1 MRAWLFG
8 IPPDPAR
15 RLTDHAPV
23 QLTTSSRLWLP
34 GIGVG
39 VLAIAVLLLLPAESA
54 AADFVYLVTALLCL
68 VVMFGQAL
76 TAPRGA
82 RGPWWAFFV
91 FQSLAMGAQAVS
103 DVDGQA
109 GVEATFPSVLDIVS
123 LAAYVPAF
131 VGLGLLIHRLRPGR
145 DRESWIDA
153 SILTVTGVCVFG
165 LFLLAPAF
173 TAPLEGWAAVVVAL
187 YPILDLAVLSCLT
200 WLLVGHGRPSGA
212 LALLALSFA
221 LTLAANIGRDVEL
234 ARDASEPL
242 SSWQGIV
249 RLAALITMAAA
260 AAAPTADVIAEP
272 KPLSAE
278 RVTTPRLALLT
289 LGVLT
294 VPTLLAV
301 RVWQE
306 GGDATF
312 LLALAAMIVIILAV
326 WRIQVLVTAVEQ
338 QRRVTELVLDSAGD
352 GIVGLDRQGFVLFA
366 NLAAR
371 RMLLCRETDLLG
383 RRFHDI
389 AHHEHADGTPYP
401 WQECPVSA
409 LVTSGEPA
417 FLPDQRY
424 VRRDGTAFPV
434 EIVMSPLII
443 EGAVMGAVQS
453 FRDVSERLEMD
464 EIKRQF
470 VSVVSHELRTP
481 LTSIKGSLQMLDSGI
496 LGPLSDDQQEL
507 VTMAVSNSERLG
519 QLVND
524 ILDLERLD
532 AGRMPLDP
540 AEVSALDLARDS
552 VMGITGAADAAGVR
566 LAVEPAPVDLA
577 VDVVVD
583 PHRMIQV
590 LTNLLGNAI
599 KFSERGATVRVE
611 VSRTGDDV
619 SISVSDRGRGI
630 PADQLSSVF
639 DRFGQVDVGD
649 SRRGSGTGLGLA
661 IAREIVERSGGTITV
676 ASELGEG
683 STFIVNLPAA
693 NALATSQETT
703 S

>member
-15 RLTDHAPV
+15 RLTDRTKSGA
-23 QLTTSSRLWLP
+23 SGASRLWLP

-39 VLAIAVLLLLPAESA
+39 ALAILALVLLPAESP
-54 AADFVYLVTALLCL
+54 AADFVYLATALISL
-68 VVMFGQAL
+68 VVIFGQSL
-76 TAPRGA
+76 TARQGA
-82 RGPWWAFFV
+82 RGPWWAFFA
-91 FQSLAMGAQAVS
+91 FQSLVMTAQAIAVA
-103 DVDGQA
+103 DVRVGRDM
-109 GVEATFPSVLDIVS
+109 VFPGLAAMVS

-131 VGLGLLIHRLRPGR
+131 VGLLLLILRLRPGR

-153 SILTVTGVCVFG
+153 SILTVTGICVFG
-165 LFLLAPAF
+165 LFLITPAV
-173 TAPLEGWAAVVVAL
+173 TAPLDGWAAVVVAL
-187 YPILDLAVLSCLT
+187 FPILDLILLTCLI

-221 LTLAANIGRDVEL
+221 LTLVANAGRDADL
-234 ARDASEPL
+234 ATDPEAALPA
-242 SSWQGIV
+242 WQGIV
-249 RLAALITMAAA
+249 VVAALVAMAAA
-260 AAAPTADVIAEP
+260 AAAPTADAIADP
-272 KPLSAE
+272 ASRSTAQGS
-278 RVTTPRLALLT
+278 TPRLVILA

-294 VPTLLAV
+294 VPTLLVV

-306 GGDATF
+306 GGDTTV

-326 WRIQVLVTAVEQ
+326 WRIQVLVSTVEQ

-371 RMLLCRETDLLG
+371 RMLRCRESDLLG

-401 WQECPVSA
+401 WLECPVSA
-409 LVTSGEPA
+409 MVTSGEPA
-417 FLPDQRY
+417 FLGDQRY

-434 EIVMSPLII
+434 EIVMSPLIV
-443 EGAVMGAVQS
+443 EGGVMGAVQS

-496 LGPLSDDQQEL
+496 VGPLTEDQQEL
-507 VTMAVSNSERLG
+507 VSMAVGNSERLG

-532 AGRMPLDP
+532 AGRMPLNP
-540 AEVSALDLARDS
+540 VEVSALTLAQDS
-552 VMGITGAADAAGVR
+552 ADGITGAAHAAGIH
-566 LAVEPAPVDLA
+566 LAVEPPVDGA
-577 VDVVVD
+577 
-583 PHRMIQV
+583 
-590 LTNLLGNAI
+590 
-599 KFSERGATVRVE
+599 ERR
-611 VSRTGDDV
+611 
-619 SISVSDRGRGI
+619 RGRG
-630 PADQLSSVF
+630 PASHGPGPDEPARQ
-639 DRFGQVDVGD
+639 RHQV
-649 SRRGSGTGLGLA
+649 
-661 IAREIVERSGGTITV
+661 
-676 ASELGEG
+676 
-683 STFIVNLPAA
+683 
-693 NALATSQETT
+693 Q
-703 S
+703 